1 MVVYT
6 MEELA
11 AQDKAPEI
19 LYWVGCAGSFD
30 PRAQKVTVAFC
41 KLLESASISYAILGK
56 EESCSGDPARRA
68 GNEFLFQMQALQNIE
83 TLKMYNVKKI
93 VSTCPVS

>member
-41 KLLESASISYAILGK
+41 KLLESGPTEY
-56 EESCSGDPARRA
+56 
-68 GNEFLFQMQALQNIE
+68 
-83 TLKMYNVKKI
+83 
-93 VSTCPVS
+93 